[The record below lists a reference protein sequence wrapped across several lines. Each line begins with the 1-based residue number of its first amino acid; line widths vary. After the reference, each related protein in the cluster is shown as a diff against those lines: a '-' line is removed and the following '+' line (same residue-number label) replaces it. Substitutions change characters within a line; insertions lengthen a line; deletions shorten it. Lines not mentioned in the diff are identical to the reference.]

1 MKKLKYFLLPLLL
14 AFLFPAIVSS
24 QTSLGIFAGLNSA
37 KLKGDS
43 PKYASYKSLMGLNAG
58 VYLDVKLSKLIY
70 LSFQPS
76 YSQEGTRVMY
86 DVSDSDELVDS
97 LQIKLNYF
105 SLPILL
111 KVTSTNKRFYAI
123 AGIET
128 SYLLDSYIKYKE
140 GEEKEDLTSD
150 VAELN
155 IALAFGAGL
164 RIPLKFGRIF
174 IELRYSQGLVNLTDE
189 PIYKSEIP
197 RVKTSDFRILA
208 GYEIPLSKNKNN

>member
-1 MKKLKYFLLPLLL
+1 MKKRTKVFLTFIILLS
-14 AFLFPAIVSS
+14 FAITANS
-24 QTSLGIFAGLNSA
+24 QTSLGFFAGLNSA

-43 PKYASYKSLMGLNAG
+43 PKYTSYKGQMGLNAG
-58 VYLDVKLSKLIY
+58 VYLDVQVGKIIY

-76 YSQEGTRVMY
+76 YSQEGTKVFY
-86 DVSDSDELVDS
+86 DVAGSDELVDS
-97 LQIKLNYF
+97 LRIKLNYF
-105 SLPILL
+105 SLPIMV

-128 SYLLDSYIKYKE
+128 SYLLDSFIKN
-140 GEEKEDLTSD
+140 GDEKEDMTAD
-150 VAELN
+150 IAEIN

-164 RIPLKFGRIF
+164 RIPLKYGRLF

-189 PIYKSEIP
+189 VVFTSEIP
-197 RVKTSDFRILA
+197 RVKTSDLRILF